1 MIRPSIGVRWWLGI
15 AFAVVA
21 ATSTAI
27 VVAQFSDRSENAF
40 RRHGQ
45 QVTLKDAQLGAA
57 LTRAKLRSFAKQ
69 ENIEFR
75 IIRTPSAAA
84 SPLERDAVTKALG
97 GESFVKGDSQGG
109 TYVAAVPYHGGALV
123 AVGRLPDLAEA
134 IDTVN
139 GEALRAG
146 VIAGVIGVIV
156 GLLLA
161 QLIALR
167 LRRLSAAA
175 EAIAHGDFETPLRYR
190 FRDEFGTLAHN
201 FDRMRRQLRRSFRRL
216 EAERDRLRL
225 LLERLHEGVLTID
238 QDLVVH
244 FANTE
249 ARRLLGGRLKEGD
262 ELPEPW
268 SGFGLRA
275 FAQAL
280 FDERARVTQ
289 VHVTPDPQH
298 AYGVTGIPSQPET
311 DWALLVVD
319 DLTEQER
326 RELAEREF
334 VSNAAHELR
343 TPLTTIIGAVEVLQA
358 GAKEDPAERDRFL
371 AHIERESGRL
381 ARLARAMLT
390 LARAHSGQ
398 EPPRVEAV
406 ELAPLLREVAAG
418 LHPHAGVAVDVESAD
433 GLAAEVEPRPPRA
446 GAPQPRRERRE
457 AHRPRLGRTAR
468 VRRRGVGDRGGR
480 GLGPGHQPRGAAP
493 RLRPLL
499 PRRARRARLRSRPR
513 DRARVGAEPR
523 RPHRAR
529 LLARP
534 GHGVPDPAR
543 ACTRAGGGA
552 GGVSETI
559 LLVDDDAGVRD
570 VVAFTL
576 RREGYEVD
584 EERDGERHSS
594 RAARAATPS
603 SSST

>member
-45 QVTLKDAQLGAA
+45 NVTLKDAQLGAA
-57 LTRAKLRSFAKQ
+57 LPRTKLERFARQ
-69 ENIEFR
+69 EKIKFR
-75 IIRTPSAAA
+75 ILRAPSAAA
-84 SPLERDAVTKALG
+84 SPLERDAVVTALG
-97 GESFVKGDSQGG
+97 GESFAKGDTDGG

-123 AVGRLPDLAEA
+123 AVDRLPDLAEA

-190 FRDEFGTLAHN
+190 FRDEFGMLAHN
-201 FDRMRRQLRRSFRRL
+201 FDRMRRQLRRSFRRV

-268 SGFGLRA
+268 QGFGLRA
-275 FAQAL
+275 FAQSL

-289 VHVTPDPQH
+289 VHVTPDAQH
-298 AYGVTGIPSQPET
+298 AYNVTGIPSQPET

-358 GAKEDPAERDRFL
+358 GAKDDPEERDRFL

-406 ELAPLLREVAAG
+406 ELGPLLRDVAAA
-418 LHPHAGVAVDVESAD
+418 LHPQAGVAVDVEVAD
-433 GLAAEVEPRPPRA
+433 GLAVEANRDLLEQALRNLGENAAKHTARGSVVLRGYGDGNTVTVEVEDSGPGISPEVQRHVFDRFYRGERDEHGFGLGLAIVRESVRSLGGRIELESSPGA
-446 GAPQPRRERRE
+446 GTVFRILLAP
-457 AHRPRLGRTAR
+457 AR
-468 VRRRGVGDRGGR
+468 VRQKVS
-480 GLGPGHQPRGAAP
+480 AA
-493 RLRPLL
+493 
-499 PRRARRARLRSRPR
+499 
-513 DRARVGAEPR
+513 
-523 RPHRAR
+523 
-529 LLARP
+529 
-534 GHGVPDPAR
+534 
-543 ACTRAGGGA
+543 
-552 GGVSETI
+552 
-559 LLVDDDAGVRD
+559 
-570 VVAFTL
+570 
-576 RREGYEVD
+576 
-584 EERDGERHSS
+584 
-594 RAARAATPS
+594 
-603 SSST
+603 

>member
-1 MIRPSIGVRWWLGI
+1 MPKPFIGVRWWLGV

-27 VVAQFSDRSENAF
+27 VVSQFSDRSENAF
-40 RRHGQ
+40 RGHAEDVALHDAQGAARQ
-45 QVTLKDAQLGAA
+45 NVTPVTLDRVARKLQGNPTLRLFGPTGAPPGASDLVRRAVDAAA
-57 LTRAKLRSFAKQ
+57 EGRNFAKG
-69 ENIEFR
+69 N
-75 IIRTPSAAA
+75 S
-84 SPLERDAVTKALG
+84 D
-97 GESFVKGDSQGG
+97 GG
-109 TYVAAVPYHGGALV
+109 TYVAAIPYRGQVLV
-123 AVGRLPDLAEA
+123 AISHQSDTAEA

-156 GLLLA
+156 GLLFA

-167 LRRLSAAA
+167 LRRLSGAA
-175 EAIAHGDFETPLRYR
+175 EAIAHGDFETPLRYH
-190 FRDEFGTLAHN
+190 FRDEFGLLIQS

-249 ARRLLGGRLKEGD
+249 ARRILGGRLREGD
-262 ELPEPW
+262 ALPDPW
-268 SGFGLRA
+268 QSFGLRE
-275 FAQAL
+275 FAQGL
-280 FDERARVTQ
+280 FAERAAVTQ
-289 VHVTPDPQH
+289 VHVTPDEQH
-298 AYGVTGIPSQPET
+298 AYALVGIPSQPDT

-371 AHIERESGRL
+371 GHIERESGRL

-398 EPPRVEAV
+398 EPPRLEAV

-418 LHPHAGVAVDVESAD
+418 LQPHAGVAVDVEVVD
-433 GLAAEVEPRPPRA
+433 GLAAEANRDLLEQALRNLGENAAKHTARGSVVLRAYGNGNTVTVEVEDSGPGISPEVQRHVFDRFYRGERDA
-446 GAPQPRRERRE
+446 HGFGLGLAIVRESVRTLGARIELDSSPGEGTVFRILLAP
-457 AHRPRLGRTAR
+457 AR
-468 VRRRGVGDRGGR
+468 VREEV
-480 GLGPGHQPRGAAP
+480 PAA
-493 RLRPLL
+493 
-499 PRRARRARLRSRPR
+499 
-513 DRARVGAEPR
+513 
-523 RPHRAR
+523 
-529 LLARP
+529 
-534 GHGVPDPAR
+534 
-543 ACTRAGGGA
+543 
-552 GGVSETI
+552 
-559 LLVDDDAGVRD
+559 
-570 VVAFTL
+570 
-576 RREGYEVD
+576 
-584 EERDGERHSS
+584 
-594 RAARAATPS
+594 
-603 SSST
+603 